1 MPNTLCQPAIIREV
15 LAMQSRVIKEMIKDF
30 LIQAACQAA

>member
-1 MPNTLCQPAIIREV
+1 MPNTLCQPTIIREV
-15 LAMQSRVIKEMIKDF
+15 LVVQSRVIKEMIKDF